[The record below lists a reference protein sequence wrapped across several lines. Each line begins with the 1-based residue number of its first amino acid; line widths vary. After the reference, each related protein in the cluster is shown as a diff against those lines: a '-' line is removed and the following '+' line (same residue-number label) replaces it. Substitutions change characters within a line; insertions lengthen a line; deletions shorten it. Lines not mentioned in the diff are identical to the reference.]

1 MFISLH
7 FWYFLKVGNVFIALL
22 LIFLVAMTRRNVP
35 NVSLKKKKFKVQVL
49 LNVFSAISQ
58 IYTRYSMMT
67 GLLVNI
73 GIGFLIVL
81 ILAVILI
88 TIMFWFDKD
97 SFENPVQMST
107 GVTTTRVEE
116 ELKSDFS
123 FDLDLATAL
132 KFLITIEGLLYVV
145 INVRMLKR
153 WVSFVFLYS

>member
-1 MFISLH
+1 M
-7 FWYFLKVGNVFIALL
+7 
-22 LIFLVAMTRRNVP
+22 
-35 NVSLKKKKFKVQVL
+35 
-49 LNVFSAISQ
+49 Q
-58 IYTRYSMMT
+58 IYTTYSMMT